1 VNFTF
6 EWPMALLA
14 LLLIPLAAIGYVL
27 LERRRRR
34 HDAAV
39 YASPALFPNVV
50 GHSPGR
56 LRHLPI
62 AILLLA
68 VAVLVTGFAR
78 PHADRTVTRNEAT
91 VILAVDVSRSM
102 EAKDVTPTRLAAA
115 GAAIDRFLKVVPK
128 SVQVGVVT
136 FADRADVVAP
146 PTTDRDVVRQALAQ
160 ARTGAGTTI
169 SDAIALALR
178 SAGKVRGADG
188 KAPPAAILLVS
199 DGAQTTGAITPTA
212 AARRAKAA
220 GVPIYTVAL
229 GTPDGVIT
237 EKLVGGYTERIRVP
251 ADPTTLQQVAQASG
265 GQAFT
270 AATDAELK
278 KVYGDLGKR
287 LGHVRKPAEV
297 TAAFAGAGVLLLLA
311 SGALSSLLFRRLP

>member
-1 VNFTF
+1 MSF
-6 EWPMALLA
+6 EWPLALLA
-14 LLLIPLAAIGYVL
+14 LLVVPLAAVAYVL

-39 YASPALFPNVV
+39 FSSPALFPNVV
-50 GHSPGR
+50 ARSPGR
-56 LRHLPI
+56 LRHLPV

-78 PHADRTVTRNEAT
+78 PHATRSVTQNEAT
-91 VILAVDVSRSM
+91 VILAVDISKSM
-102 EAKDVTPTRLAAA
+102 TATDVKPTRLAAA

-128 SVQVGVVT
+128 SLQVGAVT
-136 FADRADVVAP
+136 FADRAAVVAP

-169 SDAIALALR
+169 GEAISLALR
-178 SAGKVRGADG
+178 SAGKVRGSNG
-188 KAPPAAILLVS
+188 KPPPAAILLVS
-199 DGAQTTGAITPTA
+199 DGAQTIGSITPTA

-220 GVPIYTVAL
+220 GVPIYTVSL

-237 EKLVGGYTERIRVP
+237 QKLVGGYTERIRVP
-251 ADPTTLQQVAQASG
+251 ADPTTLQQVAQLSG

-270 AATDAELK
+270 AATDADLK
-278 KVYGDLGKR
+278 KVYSDLGKR
-287 LGHVRKPAEV
+287 LGHVRKPSEI

>member
-1 VNFTF
+1 
-6 EWPMALLA
+6 MALALLA
-14 LLLIPLAAIGYVL
+14 LLVVPLAAVAYVL

-39 YASPALFPNVV
+39 FSSPALFPNVV
-50 GHSPGR
+50 ARSPGR
-56 LRHLPI
+56 LRHLPV

-78 PHADRTVTRNEAT
+78 PHATRSVTQNEAT
-91 VILAVDVSRSM
+91 VILAVDISKSM
-102 EAKDVTPTRLAAA
+102 TATDVKPTRLAAA
-115 GAAIDRFLKVVPK
+115 GAAIDRFLKVVPE
-128 SVQVGVVT
+128 SLQVGAVT
-136 FADRADVVAP
+136 FADRAAVVAP

-160 ARTGAGTTI
+160 ARTGEGTTI
-169 SDAIALALR
+169 GEAISLALR
-178 SAGKVRGADG
+178 SAGKVRGSNG
-188 KAPPAAILLVS
+188 KPPPAAILLVS
-199 DGAQTTGAITPTA
+199 DGAQTIGSITPTA

-220 GVPIYTVAL
+220 GVPIYTVSL

-237 EKLVGGYTERIRVP
+237 QKLVGGYTERIRVP
-251 ADPTTLQQVAQASG
+251 ADPTTLQQVAQLSG

-270 AATDAELK
+270 AATDADLK
-278 KVYGDLGKR
+278 KVYSDLGKR
-287 LGHVRKPAEV
+287 LGHVRKPSEI

>member
-1 VNFTF
+1 VTF
-6 EWPMALLA
+6 EWPLALLA
-14 LLLIPLAAIGYVL
+14 LLLVPLAAVGYVL
-27 LERRRRR
+27 LERRRRT

-50 GHSPGR
+50 GRSPGR
-56 LRHLPI
+56 WRHVPV
-62 AILLLA
+62 AVLLLA

-78 PHADRTVTRNEAT
+78 PHAKRTVTRNEAT
-91 VILAVDVSRSM
+91 VILAVDISKSM
-102 EAKDVTPTRLAAA
+102 TAGDVKPTRLAAA
-115 GAAIDRFLKVVPK
+115 GEAIDRFMKVVPK

-136 FADRADVVAP
+136 FAERAAVVAP
-146 PTTDRDVVRQALAQ
+146 PTTDRDVVRQSLAE

-169 SDAIALALR
+169 GEAISLALR
-178 SAGKVRGADG
+178 SASRVRGSDG
-188 KAPPAAILLVS
+188 KPPPAAILLVS
-199 DGAQTTGAITPTA
+199 DGAQTIGSITPTA

-237 EKLVGGYTERIRVP
+237 QKLVGGYTERIRVP
-251 ADPTTLQQVAQASG
+251 ADPTTLQQVAQLSG
-265 GQAFT
+265 GESFT
-270 AATDAELK
+270 AATDADLK
-278 KVYGDLGKR
+278 KVYSDLGKR
-287 LGHVRKPAEV
+287 LGHVRKPAEI

>member
-1 VNFTF
+1 MSF
-6 EWPMALLA
+6 EWPLALLA
-14 LLLIPLAAIGYVL
+14 LLVVPLAAVAYVL

-39 YASPALFPNVV
+39 FASPALFPNVV
-50 GHSPGR
+50 ARSPGR
-56 LRHLPI
+56 LRHLPV

-78 PHADRTVTRNEAT
+78 PHATRSVTQNEAT
-91 VILAVDVSRSM
+91 VILAVDISKSM
-102 EAKDVTPTRLAAA
+102 TATDVKPTRLAAA

-128 SVQVGVVT
+128 SLQVGAVT
-136 FADRADVVAP
+136 FADRAAVVAP

-169 SDAIALALR
+169 GEAISLALR
-178 SAGKVRGADG
+178 SAGKVRGSNG
-188 KAPPAAILLVS
+188 KPPPAAILLVS
-199 DGAQTTGAITPTA
+199 DGAQTIGSITPTA

-220 GVPIYTVAL
+220 GVPIYTVSL

-237 EKLVGGYTERIRVP
+237 QKLVGGYTERIRVP
-251 ADPTTLQQVAQASG
+251 ADPTTLQQVAQLSG

-270 AATDAELK
+270 AATDADLK
-278 KVYGDLGKR
+278 KVYSDLGKR
-287 LGHVRKPAEV
+287 LGHVRKPSEI

>member
-1 VNFTF
+1 VTF
-6 EWPMALLA
+6 EWPLALLA
-14 LLLIPLAAIGYVL
+14 LLLIPVVALGYL
-27 LERRRRR
+27 WLERRRRAQ
-34 HDAAV
+34 DVAAFS
-39 YASPALFPNVV
+39 SPALYPNVV
-50 GHSPGR
+50 AHSPGR
-56 LRHLPI
+56 LRHLPV

-78 PHADRTVTRNEAT
+78 PHAKRSVTRNEAT

-102 EAKDVTPTRLAAA
+102 EAKDVNPTRLAAA
-115 GAAIDRFLKVVPK
+115 GAAISRFLKVIPK
-128 SVQVGVVT
+128 SLQVGVVT
-136 FADRADVVAP
+136 FSDRANVVAP
-146 PTTDRDVVRQALAQ
+146 PTTDRDVVRQALGQ
-160 ARTGAGTTI
+160 AHTGAGTTI
-169 SDAIALALR
+169 GEAISLALR
-178 SAGKVRGADG
+178 SASKVRGSDG
-188 KAPPAAILLVS
+188 RPPPAAILLVS
-199 DGAQTTGAITPTA
+199 DGAQTIGSVTPTA

-251 ADPTTLQQVAQASG
+251 SDPTTLQHVARASG

-270 AATDAELK
+270 AATDADLK

-287 LGHVRKPAEV
+287 LGHVRKPSEI

>member
-1 VNFTF
+1 MSF
-6 EWPMALLA
+6 EWPLALLA
-14 LLLIPLAAIGYVL
+14 LLVVPLAAVAYVL

-39 YASPALFPNVV
+39 FASPALFPNVV
-50 GHSPGR
+50 ARSPGR
-56 LRHLPI
+56 LRHLPV

-78 PHADRTVTRNEAT
+78 PHATRSVTQNEAT
-91 VILAVDVSRSM
+91 VILAVDISKSM
-102 EAKDVTPTRLAAA
+102 TATDVKPTRLAAA
-115 GAAIDRFLKVVPK
+115 GAAIDRFLTVVPK
-128 SVQVGVVT
+128 SLQVGAVT
-136 FADRADVVAP
+136 FADRAAVVAP

-169 SDAIALALR
+169 GEAISLALR
-178 SAGKVRGADG
+178 SAGKVRGSNG
-188 KAPPAAILLVS
+188 KPPPAAILLVS
-199 DGAQTTGAITPTA
+199 DGAQTIGSITPTA

-220 GVPIYTVAL
+220 GVPIYTVSL

-237 EKLVGGYTERIRVP
+237 QKLVGGYTERIRVP
-251 ADPTTLQQVAQASG
+251 ADPTTLQQVAQLSG

-270 AATDAELK
+270 AATDADLK
-278 KVYGDLGKR
+278 KVYSDLGKR
-287 LGHVRKPAEV
+287 LGHVRKPSEI